1 MLESVLKGKLNLL
14 ESEGLL
20 KKLKKSILNTS
31 SPEGRKIQTDTGEEL
46 TSFSCSDYIGLAAH
60 ETVKQAAIDAINA
73 YGVGARASRLATG
86 NHPIYEELET
96 KIAKIYQTEAALVFS
111 SGYLANIG
119 SISALVDESCM
130 VLADQLIH
138 AAAVD
143 GVKLSGAKLHVFAHN
158 DIEDCKVLLKE
169 HRHKYK
175 HCLILTENVCSLDG
189 DLAPVD
195 DLVKLAREHD
205 TWIAIDTAHGF
216 GILGTSKP
224 DLYMGTL
231 SKAAGALGGYI
242 CAPRTTIEYLLNKA
256 RSFIY
261 TTALPPALIAAAN
274 AALDIYTSYAGVPL
288 RLAKEFCQMLELP
301 PPKSHIVPLIMR
313 DSRSAINAEKTLA
326 DNGILVTAICPP
338 SVPTPRLKFIFTA
351 AHKLIDIHRLCN
363 ILKSCGVLDGSAQPA

>member
-143 GVKLSGAKLHVFAHN
+143 GVKLSGAKLHVFAHY